1 MVQSLIDKTINY
13 SERRDMYEEDLN
25 YNSALY
31 EISIF
36 DTYIAVCIGNMRTDK
51 NDIVYYPIY
60 IVRDDENGETTVSSQ
75 IGVFEVLAK
84 ECLSVLDEDNN
95 LCLSKID
102 KPLFYSFVTEKLIK
116 KINSDPKK
124 YADNIIS
131 DKPTI
136 DKTIINKSILLD
148 DGNKSEKEYNKQEE
162 AKGDESLFSLNV
174 EETRETKIIKE
185 KLKNGVFETKPKF
198 EKPLFLEE
206 EIESTAAEIVA
217 NYKESKKDPW
227 IQQCMKNPNYDIIDV
242 ESNGDCL
249 FAVIREAYK
258 ENGYITTVSKLRA
271 IVANELTESIFNHQM
286 EIYNMYENEKTTL
299 EKEIQIIKREIE
311 DPHLKD
317 KLKGEKNKEKKKSMM
332 KETNDK
338 IQIFNGKVVEYKYSV
353 ENLKEY
359 DFMKNLKTIEDFRNY
374 IMTSNYWAD
383 AWAIF
388 VLEQSLKMK
397 MIIFG
402 EESFEGGDLDNV
414 INCGYSLQENVN
426 SFAPNFYIMASYSG
440 NHYRN
445 ITYKNKK
452 LLTFVEVPYYAKIL
466 IIKKCMEKNAGIYNL
481 IQDFRDLKTRLR
493 VKDST
498 DDEQTGGNNDYNEDG
513 DKNDDVFTF
522 YRKSSKKPLPGRGVA
537 EKINLSETNTEY
549 AHLAKIDDWRRKLD
563 DSWEQNRLIRLDN
576 KHWKS
581 VEHYILGSQYKK
593 GFPDVYFKFSSDAE
607 TDISENLSLAK
618 KSSNTLEGVLVNGEM
633 MKCKKDSTYDEKESR
648 DLAVRAKF
656 SQNED
661 FRKILNLT
669 KNAVLQKFIPGDKP
683 VVDHLLMKIRGSN
696 SKNTA
701 H

>member
-1 MVQSLIDKTINY
+1 MVKSLIDKTVNY
-13 SERRDMYEEDLN
+13 NEKRDMYEEDLN

-31 EISIF
+31 EIPIF

-51 NDIVYYPIY
+51 NNIVYYPIY

-75 IGVFEVLAK
+75 IGVFEVLVK

-116 KINSDPKK
+116 KINSDPQK

-136 DKTIINKSILLD
+136 DKPTIDKTSIDDDKNKQKE
-148 DGNKSEKEYNKQEE
+148 NKSE
-162 AKGDESLFSLNV
+162 ESLFSLNV

-206 EIESTAAEIVA
+206 EIESTAAEIVS

-227 IQQCMKNPNYDIIDV
+227 IQQYMKNPNYDIIDV

-311 DPHLKD
+311 DPHLKE
-317 KLKGEKNKEKKKSMM
+317 KIKGEKNKEKRKSMM
-332 KETNDK
+332 KEINDK

-359 DFMKNLKTIEDFRNY
+359 DFMKDLKTIEEFRNY

-402 EESFEGGDLDNV
+402 EESFDSGDLDNV
-414 INCGYSLQENVN
+414 VNCGYSLQENVN
-426 SFAPNFYIMASYSG
+426 SFTPNFYIMASYSG

-493 VKDST
+493 VKD
-498 DDEQTGGNNDYNEDG
+498 DEQTGGNIDYNDYNEDV
-513 DKNDDVFTF
+513 DVFTF
-522 YRKSSKKPLPGRGVA
+522 YSKSAKKPLPGRGVA
-537 EKINLSETNTEY
+537 EKINLSEANTEY
-549 AHLAKIDDWRRKLD
+549 AHLAKIDHWRRKLD

-576 KHWKS
+576 KHWRT
-581 VEHYILGSQYKK
+581 VEHYVLGSQYKK
-593 GFPDVYFKFSSDAE
+593 GFPDVYLKFSSDAE
-607 TDISENLSLAK
+607 TDISEDLALAK
-618 KSSNTLEGVLVNGEM
+618 KSASNTLGGVLVNGEI
-633 MKCKKDSTYDEKESR
+633 MKCKQDSTYDEKESR

-661 FRKILNLT
+661 FRKILKLT
-669 KNAVLQKFIPGDKP
+669 KNAVLQKFTPGAKP
-683 VVDHLLMKIRGSN
+683 VVDHLLMKIRGS
-696 SKNTA
+696 
-701 H
+701 